1 MADIRGRSISERLRC
16 KAVDPVAGNFHFG
29 DQLSCCCVGHAFR
42 IFVTISDPGNKES
55 FCEFGKRLY
64 GPEEADPSL
73 DAAQKDLDNVTQR
86 LKDLRADKKEND
98 AAKKEVNKQITD
110 KTATAEEIM
119 NQIADAAGVLDSKQ
133 RKAEEAKKT
142 EEAKKAEEAKAVTEV
157 KNTSDKKEIPDVS
170 GNNTDTVKT
179 GDPAQARMFM
189 STAMVGLAGIV
200 AGLKGKFRKKED

>member
-86 LKDLRADKKEND
+86 LKDLRAEKKEND

-133 RKAEEAKKT
+133 R
-142 EEAKKAEEAKAVTEV
+142 KAEEAKAVTEV